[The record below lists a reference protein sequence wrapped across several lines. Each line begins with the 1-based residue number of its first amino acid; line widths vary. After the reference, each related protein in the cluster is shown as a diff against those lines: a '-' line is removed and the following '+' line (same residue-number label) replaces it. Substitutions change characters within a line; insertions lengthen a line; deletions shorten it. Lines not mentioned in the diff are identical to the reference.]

1 MVCMNSAVNQMLAEF
16 INELNEAGD
25 AERSMVVVM
34 WRGASM
40 TTWKLKQKEGTL
52 QERVSQQ

>member
-1 MVCMNSAVNQMLAEF
+1 MLVEF

-34 WRGASM
+34 WQRASM
-40 TTWKLKQKEGTL
+40 TTWKLNQKKGTL
-52 QERVSQQ
+52 QEIVTTTTPE